1 MPVYQAF
8 DEIKLDQ
15 DGYISK
21 RKLMNEKSIR
31 RRVFR
36 AYLLAALPFILLFT
50 YGLLPALISS
60 VRELNM
66 LIEEIEN
73 MAW

>member
-1 MPVYQAF
+1 
-8 DEIKLDQ
+8 
-15 DGYISK
+15 
-21 RKLMNEKSIR
+21 MNEKSIR